1 MTTYTSPFA
10 GDVVLPTD
18 VSYASYPISADLT
31 LVWPI
36 NGNTSTSVA
45 ARIMDIT
52 PSTSGLSVLMPP
64 ANQVSVGQDA
74 FIKNPS
80 AYTLTI
86 KSSTGATLGTI
97 TAGGTRYF
105 YITNNSTAS
114 GTWSNIALGIG
125 TSSPDAT
132 TLAGYGLQ
140 ATGATLN
147 QTAPVSSVTA
157 GYTFLDTDRSQTKVW
172 GGGTGSATLPAA
184 SSLGNNWFCFFKNN
198 GTGTLT
204 ISTTGIN
211 TLDLGASKAF
221 QPNESC
227 IIVCDGSDF
236 VSVGYGVS
244 TRFLFSSITKSVTS
258 GSYSL
263 TAIEGT
269 SLIQEY
275 VGTLSGNVTVTYP
288 PVVAF
293 YVVSNQVTAGG
304 YTLTI
309 TTGVSGGANATVSAG
324 NQSTLICDGVN
335 FYNAN
340 TVQAGASVNSLANG
354 TVGSPSLYFA
364 SEPTTGVYRAG
375 AGAWD
380 ISILGTNRFEVN
392 ASGITVNGAGTF
404 SGGVLGGV
412 FT

>member
-18 VSYASYPISADLT
+18 VSYASYSISADLT

-36 NGNTSTSVA
+36 NGNISTNVA

-80 AYTLTI
+80 AFTLTI

-132 TLAGYGLQ
+132 TLAGYGLE

-157 GYTFLDTDRSQTKVW
+157 GYTFLSTDRAQTKLW
-172 GGGTGSATLPAA
+172 SLGAGSATLPIA

-211 TLDLGASKAF
+211 TLDLGASKSF

-227 IIVCDGSDF
+227 IIVCDGTNF
-236 VSVGYGVS
+236 VTVGYGVS
-244 TRFLFSSITKSVTS
+244 TRFLFSSITKEVTA
-258 GSYSL
+258 GAYSL
-263 TAIEGT
+263 SSTEGT

-275 VGTLSGNVTVTYP
+275 VGTLSSNVTITYP

-293 YVVSNQVTAGG
+293 YIVSNQVTAGG
-304 YTLTI
+304 FSLTI
-309 TTGVSGGANATVSAG
+309 TTGVPGGADATVAAG

-335 FYNAN
+335 FFNAN
-340 TVQAGASVNSLANG
+340 TVQAGASVNALANG
-354 TVGSPSLYFA
+354 SAGSPSLYFA
-364 SEPTTGVYRAG
+364 SEVNTGVYRAG
-375 AGAWD
+375 TGLWNV
-380 ISILGTNRFEVN
+380 SILGTDRFEVN
-392 ASGITVNGAGTF
+392 ASGIDVNGTGTF
-404 SGGVLGGV
+404 SGGILGGI

>member
-18 VSYASYPISADLT
+18 VSYASYSISADLT

-36 NGNTSTSVA
+36 NGNISTNVA

-80 AYTLTI
+80 AFTLTI

-132 TLAGYGLQ
+132 TLAGYGLE
-140 ATGATLN
+140 AEGATLN

-157 GYTFLDTDRSQTKVW
+157 GYTFLSTDRAQTKVW
-172 GGGTGSATLPAA
+172 SLGAGSATLPIA

-211 TLDLGASKAF
+211 TLDLGASKSF

-227 IIVCDGSDF
+227 IIVCDGTNF
-236 VSVGYGVS
+236 VTVGYGVS
-244 TRFLFSSITKSVTS
+244 TRFLFSSITKEVTA
-258 GSYSL
+258 GAYSL
-263 TAIEGT
+263 SSTEGT

-275 VGTLSGNVTVTYP
+275 VGTLSSNVTITYP

-293 YVVSNQVTAGG
+293 YIVSNQVTAGG
-304 YTLTI
+304 FSLTI
-309 TTGVSGGANATVSAG
+309 TTGVPGGADATVAAG

-335 FYNAN
+335 FFNAN
-340 TVQAGASVNSLANG
+340 TVQAGASVNALANG
-354 TVGSPSLYFA
+354 SAGSPSLYFA
-364 SEPTTGVYRAG
+364 SEVNTGVYRAG
-375 AGAWD
+375 TGLWNV
-380 ISILGTNRFEVN
+380 SILGTDRFEVN
-392 ASGITVNGAGTF
+392 ASGIEVAGTGTF
-404 SGGVLGGV
+404 SGGILGGI

>member
-1 MTTYTSPFA
+1 MTIYTSPFT
-10 GDVVLPTD
+10 GDVIQPTD
-18 VSYASYPISADLT
+18 VSYASYSISADLT

-36 NGNTSTSVA
+36 NGNISTNVA

-52 PSTSGLSVLMPP
+52 PSTSGLSVFMPP

-80 AYTLTI
+80 AFTLTI

-132 TLAGYGLQ
+132 TLAGFGLE
-140 ATGATLN
+140 AEGATLN

-157 GYTFLDTDRSQTKVW
+157 GYTFDTTDRSQTKVW

-184 SSLGNNWFCFFKNN
+184 STLGNNWFCFFKNN

-211 TLDLGASKAF
+211 TIDLASSKSF

-236 VSVGYGVS
+236 VTVGYGVS
-244 TRFLFSSITKSVTS
+244 TRFLFSSITKEVTG

-263 TAIEGT
+263 SATEGT

-275 VGTLSGNVTVTYP
+275 VGTLSSNVTVTYP

-293 YVVSNQVTAGG
+293 YIVSNQVIAGG
-304 YTLTI
+304 FSLTI
-309 TTGVSGGANATVSAG
+309 TTGVAGGADATIAAG

-340 TVQAGASVNSLANG
+340 TVQAGASVNALANG
-354 TVGSPSLYFA
+354 SAASPSLYFA
-364 SEPTTGVYRAG
+364 SEPTTGVFRSG
-375 AGAWD
+375 SGAWNV
-380 ISILGTNRFEVN
+380 SILGTNRFEVN
-392 ASGITVNGAGTF
+392 ASGITVNGSGVF
-404 SGGVLGGV
+404 SGGILGGI

>member
-36 NGNTSTSVA
+36 NGNISTNVA

-80 AYTLTI
+80 AFTLTI

-132 TLAGYGLQ
+132 TLAGYGLE

-157 GYTFLDTDRSQTKVW
+157 GYTFLSTDRAQTKLW
-172 GGGTGSATLPAA
+172 SLGAGSATLPIA

-211 TLDLGASKAF
+211 TLDLGASKSF

-227 IIVCDGSDF
+227 IIVCDGTNF
-236 VSVGYGVS
+236 VTVGYGVS
-244 TRFLFSSITKSVTS
+244 TRFLFSSITKEVTA
-258 GSYSL
+258 GAYSL
-263 TAIEGT
+263 SSTEGT

-275 VGTLSGNVTVTYP
+275 VGTLSSNVTITYP

-293 YVVSNQVTAGG
+293 YIVSNQVTAGG
-304 YTLTI
+304 FSLTI
-309 TTGVSGGANATVSAG
+309 TTGVPGGADATVAAG

-335 FYNAN
+335 FFNAN
-340 TVQAGASVNSLANG
+340 TVQAGASVNALANG
-354 TVGSPSLYFA
+354 SAGSPSLYFA
-364 SEPTTGVYRAG
+364 SEVNTGVYRAG
-375 AGAWD
+375 TGLWNV
-380 ISILGTNRFEVN
+380 SILGTDRFEVN
-392 ASGITVNGAGTF
+392 ASGIDVNGTGTF
-404 SGGVLGGV
+404 SGGILGGI

>member
-36 NGNTSTSVA
+36 NGNISTNVA

-140 ATGATLN
+140 ASGATLN
-147 QTAPVSSVTA
+147 QTAPVSSVTS
-157 GYTFLDTDRSQTKVW
+157 GYTFLSTDRAQTKVW
-172 GGGTGSATLPAA
+172 GGGTGAATLPAA
-184 SSLGNNWFCFFKNN
+184 STLGNNWFCFFKNN

-204 ISTTGIN
+204 ISTTGTN

-227 IIVCDGSDF
+227 IIVCDGSNF

-263 TAIEGT
+263 TATEGT

-293 YVVSNQVTAGG
+293 YIVSNQVTAGG

-309 TTGVSGGANATVSAG
+309 TTGVPGGANATIAAG

-340 TVQAGASVNSLANG
+340 TVQAGASVNALANG
-354 TVGSPSLYFA
+354 SVGSPSLYFA

-392 ASGITVNGAGTF
+392 ASGITVNGTGTF

>member
-18 VSYASYPISADLT
+18 VSYASYSISADLT
-31 LVWPI
+31 LVWPV
-36 NGNTSTSVA
+36 NGNVSTSVA

-52 PSTSGLSVLMPP
+52 PSTSGLSVFMPP

-86 KSSTGATLGTI
+86 KSSTGTTLGTI
-97 TAGGTRYF
+97 SAGGTRYF

-132 TLAGYGLQ
+132 ALAGYGLE

-157 GYTFLDTDRSQTKVW
+157 GYTFNSTDRGQTKVW

-184 SSLGNNWFCFFKNN
+184 STLGNNWFCFFKNN

-204 ISTTGIN
+204 ISTTGSN
-211 TLDLGASKAF
+211 TIDLGADKSF
-221 QPNESC
+221 QPNESA
-227 IIVCDGSDF
+227 IIVCDGNDY
-236 VSVGYGVS
+236 VTVGYGVS
-244 TRFLFSSITKSVTS
+244 TRFLFSSITKEVTT

-263 TAIEGT
+263 SATEGT

-275 VGTLSGNVTVTYP
+275 VGTLTGNVTVTYP

-309 TTGVSGGANATVSAG
+309 TTGVAGGSTATIASG

-340 TVQAGASVNSLANG
+340 TVQAGASVNALANG
-354 TVGSPSLYFA
+354 SVSNPSLYFA
-364 SEPTTGVYRAG
+364 SETNTGVYRSG
-375 AGAWD
+375 AGAWN
-380 ISILGTNRFEVN
+380 ITILGTNRFEVN
-392 ASGITVNGAGTF
+392 ASGITVNGTGTF
-404 SGGVLGGV
+404 SGGVLGGI

>member
-18 VSYASYPISADLT
+18 VSYASYSISADLT

-36 NGNTSTSVA
+36 NGNISTNVA

-80 AYTLTI
+80 AFTLTI

-132 TLAGYGLQ
+132 TLAGYGLE
-140 ATGATLN
+140 AEGATLN
-147 QTAPVSSVTA
+147 QTAPVSSITA
-157 GYTFLDTDRSQTKVW
+157 GYTFLSTDRAQTKLW
-172 GGGTGSATLPAA
+172 SLGAGSATLPIA

-211 TLDLGASKAF
+211 TLDLGASKSF

-227 IIVCDGSDF
+227 IIVCDGTNF
-236 VSVGYGVS
+236 VTVGYGVS
-244 TRFLFSSITKSVTS
+244 TRFLFSSITKEVTA
-258 GSYSL
+258 GAYSL
-263 TAIEGT
+263 SSTEGT

-275 VGTLSGNVTVTYP
+275 VGTLSSNVTVTYP

-293 YVVSNQVTAGG
+293 YIVSNQVTAGG
-304 YTLTI
+304 FSLTI
-309 TTGVSGGANATVSAG
+309 TTGVPGGADATVAAG

-335 FYNAN
+335 FFNAN
-340 TVQAGASVNSLANG
+340 TVQAGASVNALANG
-354 TVGSPSLYFA
+354 SAGSPSLYFA
-364 SEPTTGVYRAG
+364 SEVNTGVYRAG
-375 AGAWD
+375 TGLWNV
-380 ISILGTNRFEVN
+380 SILGTDRFEVN
-392 ASGITVNGAGTF
+392 ASGIDVNGTGTF
-404 SGGVLGGV
+404 SGGILGGI

>member
-36 NGNTSTSVA
+36 NGNISTNVA

-140 ATGATLN
+140 ASGATLN
-147 QTAPVSSVTA
+147 QTAPVSSVTS
-157 GYTFLDTDRSQTKVW
+157 GYTFLSTDRSQTKVW
-172 GGGTGSATLPAA
+172 GGGTGAATLPAA

-204 ISTTGIN
+204 ISTTGTN

-227 IIVCDGSDF
+227 IIVCDGSNF

-263 TAIEGT
+263 TATEGT

-293 YVVSNQVTAGG
+293 YIVSNQVTAGG

-309 TTGVSGGANATVSAG
+309 TTGVSGGANATIAAG

-340 TVQAGASVNSLANG
+340 TVQAGASVNALANG
-354 TVGSPSLYFA
+354 SVGSPSLYFA

-392 ASGITVNGAGTF
+392 ASGITVNGTGTF

>member
-1 MTTYTSPFA
+1 MTTYTSPFT

-18 VSYASYPISADLT
+18 VSYASYSISSDLT
-31 LVWPI
+31 LVWPV
-36 NGNTSTSVA
+36 NGNITSGVA

-52 PSTSGLSVLMPP
+52 PSASGLSVLMPP

-74 FIKNPS
+74 FINNPS

-86 KSSTGATLGTI
+86 KSSTGATIGTI
-97 TAGGTRYF
+97 SAGGTRYF

-132 TLAGYGLQ
+132 TLAGFGLE
-140 ATGATLN
+140 AEGATLN

-157 GYTFLDTDRSQTKVW
+157 GYTFLSTDRAQTKVW
-172 GGGTGSATLPAA
+172 VGGAGSATLPAA
-184 SSLGNNWFCFFKNN
+184 STLGNNWFCFLKNN

-204 ISTTGIN
+204 VFTTGSN
-211 TLDLGASKAF
+211 TIDLASEKAF

-227 IIVCDGSDF
+227 IIVCDGSNY
-236 VSVGYGVS
+236 VTVGYGVS
-244 TRFLFSSITKSVTS
+244 TRFLFSSITKEVIAGAYTLSATE
-258 GSYSL
+258 
-263 TAIEGT
+263 AT

-275 VGTLSGNVTVTYP
+275 VGTLTNNVTVTYP

-293 YVVSNQVTAGG
+293 YVVSNQVNAGG

-309 TTGVSGGANATVSAG
+309 TTGVAGGATATIASG

-340 TVQAGASVNSLANG
+340 TVQAGASVNALANG
-354 TVGSPSLYFA
+354 SVSSPSLYFA
-364 SEPTTGVYRAG
+364 SETNTGVYRAG

-380 ISILGTNRFEVN
+380 VTILGTNRFEVN
-392 ASGITVNGAGTF
+392 ASGITVNGTGTF
-404 SGGVLGGV
+404 SGGVLGGI

>member
-18 VSYASYPISADLT
+18 VSYASYSISADLT
-31 LVWPI
+31 LVWPV
-36 NGNTSTSVA
+36 NGNISTNVA

-80 AYTLTI
+80 AFTLTI

-132 TLAGYGLQ
+132 TLAGYGLE
-140 ATGATLN
+140 AEGATLN

-172 GGGTGSATLPAA
+172 GGGTGSATLPIA

-204 ISTTGIN
+204 ISTTGLN
-211 TLDLGASKAF
+211 TIDLGASKAF

-227 IIVCDGSDF
+227 IIICDGAEF
-236 VSVGYGVS
+236 VTVGYGTS
-244 TRFLFSSITKSVTS
+244 TRFLFSSITKEVTA
-258 GSYSL
+258 GAYTL
-263 TAIEGT
+263 TATEGT

-275 VGTLSGNVTVTYP
+275 VGTLSSNVTVTYP

-293 YVVSNQVTAGG
+293 YIVSNQVTAGG
-304 YTLTI
+304 FSLTI
-309 TTGVSGGANATVSAG
+309 TTGVGGGATATIASG

-335 FYNAN
+335 FFNAN
-340 TVQAGASVNSLANG
+340 TVQAGASVNALANG
-354 TVGSPSLYFA
+354 SAASPSLYFA
-364 SEPTTGVYRAG
+364 SEPTTGVYRSG
-375 AGAWD
+375 SGAWNV
-380 ISILGTNRFEVN
+380 SILGTDRFEVN
-392 ASGITVNGAGTF
+392 ASGIEVAGTGTF
-404 SGGVLGGV
+404 SGGILGGI

>member
-18 VSYASYPISADLT
+18 VSYASYSISADLT

-36 NGNTSTSVA
+36 NGNISTNVA

-80 AYTLTI
+80 AFTLTI

-132 TLAGYGLQ
+132 TLAGFGLQ

-157 GYTFLDTDRSQTKVW
+157 GYTFLSTDRAQTKVW
-172 GGGTGSATLPAA
+172 GGGTGSATLPIA

-204 ISTTGIN
+204 ISTTGLN
-211 TLDLGASKAF
+211 TIDLGASKAF

-227 IIVCDGSDF
+227 IIICDGAEF
-236 VSVGYGVS
+236 VTVGYGTS
-244 TRFLFSSITKSVTS
+244 TRFLFSSITKEVTA
-258 GSYSL
+258 GAYTL
-263 TAIEGT
+263 TATEGT

-275 VGTLSGNVTVTYP
+275 VGTLSSNVTVTYP
-288 PVVAF
+288 PVALLDKVTIKPTIDTT
-293 YVVSNQVTAGG
+293 VVDEGIFVPVTICPAPINALVEANVNIGDPFAIAP
-304 YTLTI
+304 TAVNTPIAVKELPAMSPPN
-309 TTGVSGGANATVSAG
+309 TGVFVSLVISFKFTPGCAR
-324 NQSTLICDGVN
+324 
-335 FYNAN
+335 
-340 TVQAGASVNSLANG
+340 SV
-354 TVGSPSLYFA
+354 
-364 SEPTTGVYRAG
+364 
-375 AGAWD
+375 
-380 ISILGTNRFEVN
+380 
-392 ASGITVNGAGTF
+392 
-404 SGGVLGGV
+404 
-412 FT
+412 

>member
-1 MTTYTSPFA
+1 
-10 GDVVLPTD
+10 
-18 VSYASYPISADLT
+18 
-31 LVWPI
+31 
-36 NGNTSTSVA
+36 
-45 ARIMDIT
+45 MDIT
-52 PSTSGLSVLMPP
+52 PSTSGLSVFMPP

-74 FIKNPS
+74 FINNPS

-86 KSSTGATLGTI
+86 KSSTGATIGTI
-97 TAGGTRYF
+97 SAGGTRYF

-132 TLAGYGLQ
+132 ALAGFGLQ

-157 GYTFLDTDRSQTKVW
+157 GYTFLSTDRAQTKVW
-172 GGGTGSATLPAA
+172 VGGTGSATLPAA
-184 SSLGNNWFCFFKNN
+184 STLGNNWFCFFKNN

-211 TLDLGASKAF
+211 TIDLGASKSF

-227 IIVCDGSDF
+227 IIVCDGADF
-236 VSVGYGVS
+236 VTVGYGVS
-244 TRFLFSSITKSVTS
+244 TKFLFSSITKEVTA
-258 GSYSL
+258 GAYTL
-263 TAIEGT
+263 TATEGT

-275 VGTLSGNVTVTYP
+275 VGTLTNNVTVTYP

-293 YVVSNQVTAGG
+293 YVVSNQVNAGG

-309 TTGVSGGANATVSAG
+309 TTGVAGGANATVASG

-340 TVQAGASVNSLANG
+340 TVQAGASVNALANG
-354 TVGSPSLYFA
+354 SVSNPSLYFA
-364 SEPTTGVYRAG
+364 SETNTGVYRAG
-375 AGAWD
+375 AGSFD
-380 ISILGTNRFEVN
+380 ITILGTNRLEVN
-392 ASGITVNGAGTF
+392 ASGITVNGTGVF
-404 SGGVLGGV
+404 SGGILGGI

>member
-18 VSYASYPISADLT
+18 VSYASYSISADLT

-36 NGNTSTSVA
+36 NGNISTNVA

-80 AYTLTI
+80 AFTLTI

-132 TLAGYGLQ
+132 TLAGYGLE

-157 GYTFLDTDRSQTKVW
+157 GYTFLSTDRAQTKLW
-172 GGGTGSATLPAA
+172 SLGAGSATLPIA

-211 TLDLGASKAF
+211 TLDLGASKSF

-227 IIVCDGSDF
+227 IIVCDGTNF
-236 VSVGYGVS
+236 VTVGYGVS
-244 TRFLFSSITKSVTS
+244 TRFLFSSITKEVTA
-258 GSYSL
+258 GAYSL
-263 TAIEGT
+263 SSTEGT

-275 VGTLSGNVTVTYP
+275 VGTLSSNVTITYP

-293 YVVSNQVTAGG
+293 YIVSNQVTAGG
-304 YTLTI
+304 FSLTI
-309 TTGVSGGANATVSAG
+309 TTGVPGGADATVAAG

-335 FYNAN
+335 FFNAN
-340 TVQAGASVNSLANG
+340 TVQAGASVNALANG
-354 TVGSPSLYFA
+354 SAGSPSLYFA
-364 SEPTTGVYRAG
+364 SEVNTGVYRAG
-375 AGAWD
+375 TGLWNV
-380 ISILGTNRFEVN
+380 SILGTDRFEVN
-392 ASGITVNGAGTF
+392 ASGIEVAGTGTF
-404 SGGVLGGV
+404 SGGILGGI

>member
-1 MTTYTSPFA
+1 MTIYTSPFT
-10 GDVVLPTD
+10 GDVIQPTD
-18 VSYASYPISADLT
+18 VSYASYSISADLT

-36 NGNTSTSVA
+36 NGNTSTNVA

-86 KSSTGATLGTI
+86 KSSTGTTLGTI

-140 ATGATLN
+140 ASGATLN
-147 QTAPVSSVTA
+147 QTAPVSSITA
-157 GYTFLDTDRSQTKVW
+157 GYTFDPTDRAQTKVW

-184 SSLGNNWFCFFKNN
+184 STLGNNWFCFFKNN

-263 TAIEGT
+263 TATEGT

-309 TTGVSGGANATVSAG
+309 TTGVSGGANATITAG

-354 TVGSPSLYFA
+354 SAGSPSLYFA

-392 ASGITVNGAGTF
+392 ASGITVNGTGQF
-404 SGGVLGGV
+404 SGGVLGGI
-412 FT
+412 F